1 MRKLEQSARE
11 PHKAS
16 DMKARI
22 FFWSITSAL
31 AGFLFGFDTVVISGA
46 EQKIQSLWNLS
57 PGLHGMAMAA
67 ALYGTVLGSLLGGWP
82 TDRFGRKRTLTCIGL
97 LYIVSALGCG
107 FAWDVTSFVVA
118 RFIGGLGIGISTVAA
133 PLYISEIA
141 PPAYRGRLAGMF
153 QFNIVF
159 GILVAFASNA
169 ALAGVGENAWRWMLG
184 VAAIPSIVYTLMC
197 FGLPESPRWLI
208 GRKGDRQAGLKVLKL
223 IEPDANAAQLDA
235 HADEIFAASSERVS
249 SSHFWTWKM
258 RIPIL
263 LAFLIAFFNQLSGI
277 NAILYFAP
285 RIFGLTG
292 SENALAQSVGIGITN
307 LVFTFVGLWLI
318 DKLGRRTLLY
328 IGSCG
333 YILSLGLCAVAFFT
347 WAPQFKA
354 ASAAVEMKSA
364 VDSLGTANPARIEAL
379 TGELDMKKQRL
390 ITATAVAASGA
401 QPVAFPAAAKL
412 ELVKA
417 TANTVLQ
424 QASQAA
430 GPGGLVVLVCIF
442 AFIAAHAIGQ
452 GAVIWVFI
460 SEIFPNRHRAEGQAL
475 GSATHWVFAA
485 LLTTFFP
492 LMMAALAPGYVF
504 LIFCIMMVLQL
515 IWVKTMMPET
525 KGVPL
530 EQMQKQLGI
539 E

>member
-1 MRKLEQSARE
+1 
-11 PHKAS
+11 
-16 DMKARI
+16 MKARI
-22 FFWSITSAL
+22 FLWSITSAL

-67 ALYGTVLGSLLGGWP
+67 ALYGTVLGSILGGWP
-82 TDRFGRKRTLTCIGL
+82 TDRFGRKRTLIFVGL
-97 LYIVSALGCG
+97 LYILSAVGCG
-107 FAWDVTSFVVA
+107 FAWDPTSFSVA

-159 GILVAFASNA
+159 GILIAFASNA
-169 ALAGVGENAWRWMLG
+169 ALAGLGENAWRWMLG
-184 VAAIPSIVYTLMC
+184 VAAFPSLLYTVLC
-197 FGLPESPRWLI
+197 FGLPESPRWLL
-208 GRKGDRQAGLKVLKL
+208 GRKGDRAAALDVLKL
-223 IEPDANAAQLDA
+223 IEPEATPARIDQQ
-235 HADEIFAASSERVS
+235 ADEILAGSSARS
-249 SSHFWTWKM
+249 GSSHFWAWNL

-292 SENALAQSVGIGITN
+292 SENAFAQSVGIGVTN
-307 LVFTFVGLWLI
+307 LIFTFIGLWLI
-318 DKLGRRTLLY
+318 DRLGRRTLLY
-328 IGSCG
+328 IGSFG
-333 YILSLGLCAVAFFT
+333 YILSLGLCAFAFFT

-354 ASAAVEMKSA
+354 ASAAVDVKSA
-364 VDSLGTANPARIEAL
+364 VDGLRTANPARVAKLTADLEGRKQAL
-379 TGELDMKKQRL
+379 
-390 ITATAVAASGA
+390 AAASSVPASGA
-401 QPVAFPAAAKL
+401 QPVTFPPEASLETVKAAANTALL
-412 ELVKA
+412 E
-417 TANTVLQ
+417 
-424 QASQAA
+424 ASKAA
-430 GPGGLVVLVCIF
+430 GHGGLMVLVCIF
-442 AFIAAHAIGQ
+442 AFIAAHAVGQ

-460 SEIFPNRHRAEGQAL
+460 SEIFPNRHRAEGQAF

-504 LIFCIMMVLQL
+504 LLFCGMMVLQL
-515 IWVKTMMPET
+515 IWVKTMVPET

-539 E
+539 EA